1 MSPPAFVNV
10 PLEANL
16 AFPAACDFNLKHNPE
31 QTCYVYAEAD
41 GTVREITYLEFG
53 RAVHR
58 AAHALRPSREGG
70 EDGSVVAIIALSDT
84 LLYQA
89 VNIGLM
95 KAGLVPFPISP
106 RLSAPAVANL
116 LRASDCHR
124 VVATQQTLHALI
136 ATVKG
141 ELGPEYTLEV
151 DEVPVL
157 DTVFPHLAREQEAD
171 AFEPYPEPSVGPKLD
186 DMLLYLHSSGSTGF
200 PKAIPHTRA
209 SMAGWS
215 RLAIIHD
222 LRQYQPRLRFATHM
236 LPAFHTFG
244 VYAQLI
250 TPLLGGAEV
259 ALFQPL
265 STEKAQTPTD
275 VPPPP
280 TPDSQLEAA
289 RTCGCTAMVS
299 VPAFIH
305 QWATSAAALEY
316 LKTLKVLA
324 FGGGPL
330 GEVIGNQLVDMGIKL
345 RSIYGATEFGA
356 PSRLRPTHEEDWKEC
371 GWVELDTD
379 ACLAWED
386 QGDGTQEL
394 IIPADRKHWHI
405 PAVKNLA
412 DRPGYATNDLWVRHP
427 TKPHLW
433 KIIGRKDDVIVHATG
448 EKTVPAPIEGLIVTS
463 PMVGA
468 VMMFGYGR
476 DEAGILVEPAP
487 AHQIDVDDDVQV
499 AAYRNAIWPLVE
511 EANRSAPA
519 YSRIFKELILITRKG
534 KPLPRTEKGTVMRR
548 LALQVYKDE
557 IGRIYE
563 VIESHAQ
570 IGEKGVKPPSSWD
583 EASVAEWLAKHVR
596 DITGRE
602 MDRTADLFEQGFDR
616 SVVLVYYRTL
626 ELIAC
631 SLNATVLRLRLLG
644 GLKSDPNAASACLGI
659 AQNVVY
665 QHPSIHKL
673 ATLVSGLV
681 RGEAT
686 SSKAPEASA
695 TETIVSLAARYSEG
709 LPGYVDAS
717 TLPRYVPAKAAKPL
731 EFPVAVLMTGTT
743 GNLGA
748 EVLNMLLKDQR
759 VSRIYALER
768 AGSAPVNERQRARFA
783 DKGFDVGLLD
793 SKKLVSLQGDVCA
806 KRLGQDEI
814 VYQEMLASVSV
825 IIHVAWR
832 LDFNLGVNAFESS
845 IRGTRALVDFARQ
858 TQHRGSL
865 RFLFTSSIASA
876 ASWHGDAA
884 TRGPVPEEL
893 IDDPSVCVQGGGYG
907 QGKYV
912 AERVLAA
919 SGLSFSSVRVGQVCG
934 GKPRGAWAT
943 TDWFPI
949 LVKTSIVLGT
959 LPSDEQDVTWLPM
972 DAVAGTLLDAAFSES
987 ILSPSHNI
995 VHPRPIQWSQ
1005 MIKNVQHSL
1014 KTLLQRDVPFVP
1026 FKDWFATLEAAA
1038 SRPDVSTQD
1047 VPGVKLLEFFRGMS
1061 AGHGLGSFSTSKM
1074 EAVSETLRSAEPLAQ
1089 SDADAWVKYWQE
1101 SGLL

>member
-1 MSPPAFVNV
+1 MSLKAFVNV

-31 QTCYVYAEAD
+31 QICYVYAEAD
-41 GTVREITYLEFG
+41 GTVREVTYLEFG

-58 AAHALRPSREGG
+58 AAHALRPSRGG
-70 EDGSVVAIIALSDT
+70 NHDGAVVAIIALSDT

-95 KAGLVPFPISP
+95 KASLVPFPISP

-124 VVATQQTLHALI
+124 VVATRQTLYALI
-136 ATVKG
+136 AAVKG
-141 ELGPEYTLEV
+141 ELGPKYALEV
-151 DEVPVL
+151 DEVPAL
-157 DTVFPHLAREQEAD
+157 DTVFPRLAREKEAD
-171 AFEPYPEPSVGPKLD
+171 AFEPYPDPIVEPKSD

-222 LRQYQPRLRFATHM
+222 LRRYQPRLRFATHM

-265 STEKAQTPTD
+265 VKTPTD

-289 RTCGCTAMVS
+289 RACGCTAMVS

-305 QWATSAAALEY
+305 QWATSADALEY
-316 LKTLKVLA
+316 LKTLEVLA

-330 GEVIGNQLVDMGIKL
+330 GEVIGNQLVDLGIRL

-356 PSRLRPTHEEDWKEC
+356 PSRLKPTYEEDWKEC

-405 PAVKNLA
+405 PAVKNLP

-487 AHQIDVDDDVQV
+487 AHQVDVDDDVQV

-548 LALQVYKDE
+548 LTLQVYKDE
-557 IGRIYE
+557 IEKIYE
-563 VIESHAQ
+563 VVESHAQ
-570 IGEKGVKPPSSWD
+570 TGEEGVKPPASWD
-583 EASVAEWLAKHVR
+583 EPSVTDWLVKHVR

-602 MDRTADLFEQGFDR
+602 MDRTADLFEQGFD
-616 SVVLVYYRTL
+616 
-626 ELIAC
+626 

-644 GLKSDPNAASACLGI
+644 GLKSDPNAAPACLEI

-673 ATLVSGLV
+673 AALVSGLV
-681 RGEAT
+681 RGDAT
-686 SSKAPEASA
+686 SSKAPRSA

-709 LPGYVDAS
+709 LPGYVDAL
-717 TLPRYVPAKAAKPL
+717 TLPKYVPAKSAKPL
-731 EFPVAVLMTGTT
+731 ELPVTVLLTGTT

-748 EVLNMLLKDQR
+748 EILAMLLKDDR
-759 VSRIYALER
+759 VARIYALER
-768 AGSAPVNERQRARFA
+768 VGSAPVKERQRARFA
-783 DKGFDVGLLD
+783 DKGFHVGLLD
-793 SKKLVSLQGDVCA
+793 SEKLVSLQGDVCA
-806 KRLGQDEI
+806 ERLGQSEA
-814 VYQEMLASVSV
+814 VFREMLASVSV

-845 IRGTRALVDFARQ
+845 IHGSRALVDLARQ
-858 TQHRGSL
+858 TRHRDSL
-865 RFLFTSSIASA
+865 RFLLTSSIASA

-949 LVKTSIVLGT
+949 LVKTSIALGA

-972 DAVAGTLLDAAFSES
+972 DAVAGTLLDAAFSQS
-987 ILSPSHNI
+987 ALAPSHNI
-995 VHPRPIQWSQ
+995 VHPRPICWSR
-1005 MIKNVQHSL
+1005 MIMHVQNSL
-1014 KTLLQRDVPFVP
+1014 KTVLQRDVPVVSFG
-1026 FKDWFATLEAAA
+1026 DWFAKLEKAA
-1038 SRPDVSTQD
+1038 SRPDVSAQD
-1047 VPGVKLLEFFRGMS
+1047 VPGVKLLEFFRGMG

-1074 EAVSETLRSAEPLAQ
+1074 EAVSETLRNAEPLAQ
-1089 SDADAWVKYWQE
+1089 RDADAWVKYWKE

>member
-1 MSPPAFVNV
+1 MSLKAFVNV

-16 AFPAACDFNLKHNPE
+16 AFPAACDFNLKHNPD

-41 GTVREITYLEFG
+41 GTVREVTYLEFG

-58 AAHALRPSREGG
+58 AAHALRPLREGG
-70 EDGSVVAIIALSDT
+70 QDGAVVAIIALSDT

-116 LRASDCHR
+116 LRASNCHR
-124 VVATQQTLHALI
+124 VVATRQTLRALI
-136 ATVKG
+136 AAVKG
-141 ELGPEYTLEV
+141 ELGLEYALKV
-151 DEVPVL
+151 DEVPAL
-157 DTVFPHLAREQEAD
+157 DVVYPRLAREQVAD
-171 AFEPYPEPSVGPKLD
+171 DFKPYPKPSVESKLD

-215 RLAIIHD
+215 RLAIIRD
-222 LRQYQPRLRFATHM
+222 LHKYQPRLRFATHM

-265 STEKAQTPTD
+265 VKTPTD
-275 VPPPP
+275 FPPPP

-289 RTCGCTAMVS
+289 RACGCTAIVS

-316 LKTLKVLA
+316 LKTLKVLVFA
-324 FGGGPL
+324 GGPL
-330 GEVIGNQLVDMGIKL
+330 GEAIGNQLVDLGIKL

-356 PSRLRPTHEEDWKEC
+356 PSRLKPTYEEDWKEC
-371 GWVELDTD
+371 GWVELDMD
-379 ACLAWED
+379 ACLAWEEL
-386 QGDGTQEL
+386 GDGTQEL
-394 IIPADRKHWHI
+394 IIPADKNHWHI
-405 PAVKNLA
+405 PAVKNLS

-427 TKPHLW
+427 AKPHLW

-468 VMMFGYGR
+468 VMMYGYGR
-476 DEAGILVEPAP
+476 DEAGILVEPSP
-487 AHQIDVDDDVQV
+487 AHQVNVDDDVQV
-499 AAYRNAIWPLVE
+499 AAFRNAIWPIVE
-511 EANRSAPA
+511 EANRTAPA

-557 IGRIYE
+557 IEKIYE

-570 IGEKGVKPPSSWD
+570 TGEKGVKPPSSWN
-583 EASVAEWLAKHVR
+583 EPSVADWLAKHVR
-596 DITGRE
+596 NVTGRE
-602 MDRTADLFEQGFDR
+602 MDRTADLFEQGFD
-616 SVVLVYYRTL
+616 
-626 ELIAC
+626 

-644 GLKSDPNAASACLGI
+644 GLKSDPNAASACLEI

-673 ATLVSGLV
+673 AALVSGLV
-681 RGEAT
+681 RGDAT
-686 SSKAPEASA
+686 ASKTPETSA

-717 TLPRYVPAKAAKPL
+717 TLPKYVPAKSVKPL
-731 EFPVAVLMTGTT
+731 EFPVTALLTGTT

-748 EVLNMLLKDQR
+748 EILAMLLKDDR

-768 AGSAPVNERQRARFA
+768 VGSAAPVKERQRAKFA
-783 DKGFDVGLLD
+783 DKGFDVGLLE
-793 SKKLVSLQGDVCA
+793 SKKLVPLQGDVCA
-806 KRLGQDEI
+806 ERLGQSEA
-814 VYQEMLASVSV
+814 VFHEMLVSVSV

-858 TQHRGSL
+858 TQHRDTL

-876 ASWHGDAA
+876 ASWDAFNS
-884 TRGPVPEEL
+884 GPVPEEL
-893 IDDPSVCVQGGGYG
+893 VDDPSVCVHGGGYG

-919 SGLSFSSVRVGQVCG
+919 SGLSFTSVRVGQVSG
-934 GKPRGAWAT
+934 GQPRGAWAT

-949 LVKTSIVLGT
+949 LVKTSIALGA
-959 LPSDEQDVTWLPM
+959 LPSDEQEVTWLPM
-972 DAVAGTLLDAAFSES
+972 DAVAGTLLDAAFSRS
-987 ILSPSHNI
+987 ALAPSHNI

-1014 KTLLQRDVPFVP
+1014 KTVLQRDVPVVP
-1026 FKDWFATLEAAA
+1026 FKDWFAKLETVA
-1038 SRPDVSTQD
+1038 SRHDVSAQD
-1047 VPGVKLLEFFRGMS
+1047 VPGVKLLQFFRGMS
-1061 AGHGLGSFSTSKM
+1061 AGYGLGSFATGKM
-1074 EAVSETLRSAEPLAQ
+1074 EAVSETLRNAEPLAQ
-1089 SDADAWVKYWQE
+1089 RDADAWVQYWKQ

>member
-1 MSPPAFVNV
+1 MSLKAFVNV

-41 GTVREITYLEFG
+41 GTVRKVTYLELG

-58 AAHALRPSREGG
+58 AAHALRPSR
-70 EDGSVVAIIALSDT
+70 DGNHDGAVVAIIALSDT

-116 LRASDCHR
+116 LRASNCHR
-124 VVATQQTLHALI
+124 VVATRQTLHVLI
-136 ATVKG
+136 AAVKG
-141 ELGPEYTLEV
+141 ELGPGYALEV
-151 DEVPVL
+151 DEVPAL
-157 DTVFPHLAREQEAD
+157 DTVFPRLAREQEAD
-171 AFEPYPEPSVGPKLD
+171 AFEPYSEPSEEPKLD

-200 PKAIPHTRA
+200 PKAIPHTHA

-265 STEKAQTPTD
+265 VKTPTD

-289 RTCGCTAMVS
+289 RACGCTAMVS

-305 QWATSAAALEY
+305 QWATSADALEY

-379 ACLAWED
+379 ACLAWEE

-405 PAVKNLA
+405 PAVNNLP
-412 DRPGYATNDLWVRHP
+412 DRPGYATSDLWVRHP

-463 PMVGA
+463 PMVGV

-487 AHQIDVDDDVQV
+487 THQVDVDDDVQV
-499 AAYRNAIWPLVE
+499 AAFRNAIWPLVE

-557 IGRIYE
+557 IEKIYE

-570 IGEKGVKPPSSWD
+570 TGEQGVKPPASWD
-583 EASVAEWLAKHVR
+583 ETSVAEWLAKHVR

-602 MDRTADLFEQGFDR
+602 MDRTADLFEQGFD
-616 SVVLVYYRTL
+616 
-626 ELIAC
+626 

-644 GLKSDPNAASACLGI
+644 GLKSDPNAASACLEI

-695 TETIVSLAARYSEG
+695 TQTIVSLAARYSEG

-717 TLPRYVPAKAAKPL
+717 TLPKYVPAKSTRPL
-731 EFPVAVLMTGTT
+731 EFPVTVLLTGTT

-748 EVLNMLLKDQR
+748 EILAMLLKDDR

-768 AGSAPVNERQRARFA
+768 VGSAPVKERQRARFA

-793 SKKLVSLQGDVCA
+793 SRKLVSLQGDVCA
-806 KRLGQDEI
+806 ERLGQDEA
-814 VYQEMLASVSV
+814 VFGEMLQSVSV

-845 IRGTRALVDFARQ
+845 IRSTRALVDFACQ
-858 TQHRGSL
+858 TQHRGTL

-876 ASWHGDAA
+876 ASWDAA
-884 TRGPVPEEL
+884 NHRPVPEEL

-919 SGLSFSSVRVGQVCG
+919 SGLEFSSVRVGQ
-934 GKPRGAWAT
+934 
-943 TDWFPI
+943 
-949 LVKTSIVLGT
+949 
-959 LPSDEQDVTWLPM
+959 DVTWLPM
-972 DAVAGTLLDAAFSES
+972 GAVAGTLLDATFSQS
-987 ILSPSHNI
+987 ILSPSRNI
-995 VHPRPIQWSQ
+995 VHPRPIPWSQ
-1005 MIKNVQHSL
+1005 MIAKVQHSL
-1014 KTLLQRDVPFVP
+1014 KTVLQRDTPIVP
-1026 FKDWFATLEAAA
+1026 FKEWFAKLEAAA
-1038 SRPDVSTQD
+1038 RRPDVSAQD
-1047 VPGVKLLEFFRGMS
+1047 VPGVKLLEFFRGVS
-1061 AGHGLGSFSTSKM
+1061 AGQGLGSFATGKM
-1074 EAVSETLRSAEPLAQ
+1074 EAVSETLRNAEPLAQ
-1089 SDADAWVKYWQE
+1089 GLADAWVKYWKE

>member
-1 MSPPAFVNV
+1 MSLKAFVNV

-58 AAHALRPSREGG
+58 AAHALRPSRSGDH
-70 EDGSVVAIIALSDT
+70 DGAVVAIIALSDT

-116 LRASDCHR
+116 LRASNCHR
-124 VVATQQTLHALI
+124 VVVTRQTLHALI
-136 ATVKG
+136 AAVKG
-141 ELGPEYTLEV
+141 ELGPEYALEV
-151 DEVPVL
+151 DEVPAL
-157 DTVFPHLAREQEAD
+157 DVVFPRLAREQEAD
-171 AFEPYPEPSVGPKLD
+171 AFEPYPEPTVEPKLE

-265 STEKAQTPTD
+265 VNTPTD

-289 RTCGCTAMVS
+289 RACGCTAMVS

-305 QWATSAAALEY
+305 QWATSADALEY

-330 GEVIGNQLVDMGIKL
+330 GEVIGNQLVDLGIKL

-356 PSRLRPTHEEDWKEC
+356 PSRLKPTHEEDWKEC

-379 ACLAWED
+379 ACLVWED

-394 IIPADRKHWHI
+394 IIPADKNHWHI
-405 PAVKNLA
+405 PAVKNLS

-427 TKPHLW
+427 AKPHLW

-476 DEAGILVEPAP
+476 DEAGILVEPSP
-487 AHQIDVDDDVQV
+487 AHQVDVDDDVQV
-499 AAYRNAIWPLVE
+499 AAFRNAIWPLVE
-511 EANRSAPA
+511 EANRTAPA
-519 YSRIFKELILITRKG
+519 YSRIFKELILIARKG

-557 IGRIYE
+557 IEKIYE

-570 IGEKGVKPPSSWD
+570 TGEKGVKPPSSWD
-583 EASVAEWLAKHVR
+583 EASVADWLARHVR
-596 DITGRE
+596 DITGRD
-602 MDRTADLFEQGFDR
+602 MDRTADLFEQGFD
-616 SVVLVYYRTL
+616 
-626 ELIAC
+626 

-644 GLKSDPNAASACLGI
+644 GLKSDPNAASACLEI

-681 RGEAT
+681 RGET
-686 SSKAPEASA
+686 IESSKAPEASA
-695 TETIVSLAARYSEG
+695 TQTIVSLAARYSEG
-709 LPGYVDAS
+709 LPGYVDAL
-717 TLPRYVPAKAAKPL
+717 TLPKYVPAKSAKSL
-731 EFPVAVLMTGTT
+731 EFPVTVLLTGTT

-748 EVLNMLLKDQR
+748 EILAMLLKDER

-768 AGSAPVNERQRARFA
+768 VGSAPVKERQRARFA
-783 DKGFDVGLLD
+783 DKGFDVGLLN
-793 SKKLVSLQGDVCA
+793 SEKLVSLQGNVCA
-806 KRLGQDEI
+806 ERLGQDEA
-814 VYQEMLASVSV
+814 VFGEMLQSVCV
-825 IIHVAWR
+825 IFHVAWR
-832 LDFNLGVNAFESS
+832 LDFNLGVTAFESS
-845 IRGTRALVDFARQ
+845 IRGSRALVDFARQ
-858 TQHRGSL
+858 TQHRDTL
-865 RFLFTSSIASA
+865 RFVFTSSIASA
-876 ASWHGDAA
+876 ASWDAA
-884 TRGPVPEEL
+884 SRGPVPEEL

-919 SGLSFSSVRVGQVCG
+919 SGIEFSSVRVGQVSG
-934 GKPRGAWAT
+934 GKSRGAWAT

-949 LVKTSIVLGT
+949 LVKTSIALGA
-959 LPSDEQDVTWLPM
+959 LPSDEQESSSCMKTEGVTWLPM
-972 DAVAGTLLDAAFSES
+972 DAVAGTLLDAAFSQS
-987 ILSPSHNI
+987 TLLPSHNI

-1014 KTLLQRDVPFVP
+1014 KTVLQRDVSVVP
-1026 FKDWFATLEAAA
+1026 FQDWFAKLEATA
-1038 SRPDVSTQD
+1038 SQPDVSAQD

-1061 AGHGLGSFSTSKM
+1061 AGHGLGSFTSGKM
-1074 EAVSETLRSAEPLAQ
+1074 EAVSETLRNAEPLAQ
-1089 SDADAWVKYWQE
+1089 RDADAWVQYWKQ

>member
-1 MSPPAFVNV
+1 MSLKTFVNA

-16 AFPAACDFNLKHNPE
+16 AFPAACDFNLKHNPQ

-41 GTVREITYLEFG
+41 GTVREVTYLEFG

-58 AAHALRPSREGG
+58 AAHALRPSRNGDH
-70 EDGSVVAIIALSDT
+70 DGVVAIIALSDT

-136 ATVKG
+136 AAVKG
-141 ELGPEYTLEV
+141 ELGSEYALEV
-151 DEVPVL
+151 DEVPAL
-157 DTVFPHLAREQEAD
+157 DAVFPHLAQEKESD
-171 AFEPYPEPSVGPKLD
+171 AFEPYPESSVEPKSD

-265 STEKAQTPTD
+265 VKAPTD

-289 RTCGCTAMVS
+289 RACGCTAMVS

-305 QWATSAAALEY
+305 QWATSVDALEY
-316 LKTLKVLA
+316 LKTLKVLVSARLPVAPSSERGSVLLITSLWA

-330 GEVIGNQLVDMGIKL
+330 GEVIANQLVDMGIKL

-356 PSRLRPTHEEDWKEC
+356 PSRLKPTYEEDWKEC

-379 ACLAWED
+379 ACLAWKD

-405 PAVKNLA
+405 PAVKNLP
-412 DRPGYATNDLWVRHP
+412 DRPG
-427 TKPHLW
+427 
-433 KIIGRKDDVIVHATG
+433 IGRKDDVIVHATG

-476 DEAGILVEPAP
+476 DEAGLLVEPAP
-487 AHQIDVDDDVQV
+487 AHQVDVDDDVQV

-548 LALQVYKDE
+548 LALQAYKDE
-557 IGRIYE
+557 IEKIYE

-570 IGEKGVKPPSSWD
+570 TGEKGVKPPSSWD
-583 EASVAEWLAKHVR
+583 EASVADWLARHVR

-602 MDRTADLFEQGFDR
+602 MDRTADLFEQGFD
-616 SVVLVYYRTL
+616 
-626 ELIAC
+626 

-644 GLKSDPNAASACLGI
+644 GLKSDANAASACLAI

-681 RGEAT
+681 GGDAT
-686 SSKAPEASA
+686 ASKVPNASV

-709 LPGYVDAS
+709 LPGYVDAL
-717 TLPRYVPAKAAKPL
+717 TLPKYVSAKSAKPL
-731 EFPVAVLMTGTT
+731 EFPIAVLLTGTT

-748 EVLNMLLKDQR
+748 EILAMLLKDDR

-768 AGSAPVNERQRARFA
+768 AGSASVRERQRARFA
-783 DKGFDVGLLD
+783 DKGFNVGLLG
-793 SKKLVSLQGDVCA
+793 SKKLVSLQGDACA
-806 KRLGQDEI
+806 ERLGQSEA
-814 VYQEMLASVSV
+814 VFEEMLASVSV

-832 LDFNLGVNAFESS
+832 LDFNLGVSAFESS
-845 IRGTRALVDFARQ
+845 IRGIRALVDFARQ
-858 TQHRGSL
+858 TQHRDVL

-876 ASWHGDAA
+876 ASWHGDAT

-919 SGLSFSSVRVGQVCG
+919 SGLEFSSVRVGQVCG

-972 DAVAGTLLDAAFSES
+972 DAVAGTLVDAAFSES

-1005 MIKNVQHSL
+1005 MIKNVRQSI
-1014 KTLLQRDVPFVP
+1014 KTVLLRDVLVVP
-1026 FKDWFATLEAAA
+1026 FGDWFAKLETVA
-1038 SRPDVSTQD
+1038 SRHDVSAQD

-1074 EAVSETLRSAEPLAQ
+1074 EAVSETLRNAEPLAQ
-1089 SDADAWVKYWQE
+1089 RDADAWYNFDVFE
-1101 SGLL
+1101 ACPPEPDSDA